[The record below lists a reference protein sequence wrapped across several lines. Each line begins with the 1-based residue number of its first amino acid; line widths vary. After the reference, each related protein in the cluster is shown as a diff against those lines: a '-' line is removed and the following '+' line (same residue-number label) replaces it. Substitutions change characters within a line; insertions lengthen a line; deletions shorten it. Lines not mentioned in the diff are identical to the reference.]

1 MSAPQRERPEPLS
14 AEAGEPDPML
24 SPVRA
29 GIAVLLVLAIANGG
43 FLYFFPSRAEP
54 DYAWAIASP
63 VSAALMG
70 AGYLAGAVATGLT
83 VFAAR
88 YWRSVRALVPA
99 FCVLGLTLLVATLID
114 ADRFRWDYP
123 PTWLWTAVYAA
134 LPAVAAYFW
143 LLQERVASE
152 QPERDA
158 RLAPLRVPSW
168 ALGLV
173 LGIIGLVLFAA
184 PDSLLDE
191 WPWEITPLIA
201 RVFGGWYL
209 LAATTLVFSASS
221 ARRPHEIPIP
231 YATIA
236 TWSLLILLLP
246 LLYPDTVRTDEPGF
260 WIWIGIHVAALVGCA
275 LAIMRG
281 VALMRAD
288 GERL

>member
-1 MSAPQRERPEPLS
+1 
-14 AEAGEPDPML
+14 ML

-29 GIAVLLVLAIANGG
+29 GIVVLFVLAIANGG

-63 VSAALMG
+63 VSAGLMG
-70 AGYLAGAVATGLT
+70 AGYLAGAVAGGLAL
-83 VFAAR
+83 FAAR
-88 YWRSVRALVPA
+88 YWRSVRALVPG
-99 FCVLGLTLLVATLID
+99 FLVLGLTLLLATLID

-123 PTWLWTAVYAA
+123 PTWLWTAVYAG
-134 LPAVAAYFW
+134 LPFAAAYLW

-158 RLAPLRVPSW
+158 RLAPLRALSW
-168 ALGLV
+168 PLGLV
-173 LGIIGLVLFAA
+173 LGIVGLVLFVA

-191 WPWEITPLIA
+191 WPWDITPLIA

-209 LAATTLVFSASS
+209 LAATTLVMSASS

-246 LLYPDTVRTDEPGF
+246 LLYPDSVRTNEPGF
-260 WIWIGIHVAALVGCA
+260 WIWIGTHAAVLAGCS
-275 LAIMRG
+275 LAIMRSA
-281 VALMRAD
+281 ALLRANA
-288 GERL
+288 ERL